1 MMHEIEG
8 VCDSEVIAWMKCIW
22 MEDEGLEAHIVD
34 CGVEDHI
41 VRMILWNND
50 LRWSACHD
58 ERGGWLPWSTRNE
71 GQDCSFRPNFS
82 DLRPFNQK
90 TLKLILAPS

>member
-22 MEDEGLEAHIVD
+22 MEDEGLEPHIVD

-50 LRWSACHD
+50 FRWSACHN
-58 ERGGWLPWSTRNE
+58 ERAGWLPWSTRNE
-71 GQDCSFRPNFS
+71 GQDYSFRPNFS
-82 DLRPFNQK
+82 DLDF
-90 TLKLILAPS
+90 